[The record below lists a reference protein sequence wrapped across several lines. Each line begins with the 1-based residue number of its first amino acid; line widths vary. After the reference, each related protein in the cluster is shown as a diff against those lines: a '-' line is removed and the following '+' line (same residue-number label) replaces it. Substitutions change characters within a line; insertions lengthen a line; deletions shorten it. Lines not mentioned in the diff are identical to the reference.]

1 MSTAKSIRR
10 KRLVRQYPAHSLED
24 VLPLA
29 LVIYEDNAGLPL
41 DRTLLARGLGTTV
54 SSSSFI
60 TKLASSEVYGLT
72 RGRYRDPTVSLTD
85 LGSSLVANRSHGE
98 LTRAATTAALKPPLF
113 QKLRTLLQ
121 GMEIPEGHF
130 LSNLLMRDVGISR
143 EQTSEFARI
152 YQANDTYL
160 RNLLGGSNEG
170 PPSDR
175 ETKPAISRL
184 PEPEEKRVIKKK
196 SLERSSAI
204 TQFLVLIDVSIARD
218 TGYQLSEL
226 FKKLDIECLYHP
238 TGQPTKEITM
248 PSDLN
253 GAVGSIVLLAGSGE
267 NRELENA
274 YALGL
279 AQGIAP
285 NRVLQV
291 SEEKTDPD
299 TSFRLRSSGEE
310 IIESNVRSIGLSILE
325 KFHSKGVLGINL
337 T

>member
-1 MSTAKSIRR
+1 M
-10 KRLVRQYPAHSLED
+10 
-24 VLPLA
+24 
-29 LVIYEDNAGLPL
+29 
-41 DRTLLARGLGTTV
+41 
-54 SSSSFI
+54 
-60 TKLASSEVYGLT
+60 
-72 RGRYRDPTVSLTD
+72 
-85 LGSSLVANRSHGE
+85 ANRSHGE

-170 PPSDR
+170 PPSER
-175 ETKPAISRL
+175 ETKPAIS
-184 PEPEEKRVIKKK
+184 KKE

-226 FKKLDIECLYHP
+226 FKKLDIECLYYP

-325 KFHSKGVLGINL
+325 KFHSKGV
-337 T
+337 